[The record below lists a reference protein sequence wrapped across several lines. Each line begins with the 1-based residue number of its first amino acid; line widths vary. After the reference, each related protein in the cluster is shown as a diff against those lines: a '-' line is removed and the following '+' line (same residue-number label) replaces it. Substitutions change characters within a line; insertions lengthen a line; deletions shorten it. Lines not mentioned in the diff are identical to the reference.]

1 MTKLPLD
8 QMQFLFEAGY
18 ETFMKTL
25 FEDKAKEHG
34 WTEDEFFTA
43 VSEQEQAIADG
54 KIQRWVN

>member
-1 MTKLPLD
+1 MPKLPLD
-8 QMQFLFEAGY
+8 QMQFLFESGY

-25 FEDKAKEHG
+25 FEDGAEKHG
-34 WTEDEFFTA
+34 WTEEEFFTA

>member
-8 QMQFLFEAGY
+8 QMQFLFEASY

-25 FEDKAKEHG
+25 FEDGAEKHG
-34 WTEDEFFTA
+34 WTEDEFFAA
-43 VSEQEQAIADG
+43 VSEQEKAIADG

>member
-1 MTKLPLD
+1 
-8 QMQFLFEAGY
+8 MQFLFEAGY